1 MNFGTYRQYDS
12 RWGNKNYN
20 GSSNYA
26 NAGCGATACANILH
40 AIDASI
46 TPLTT
51 GKYMQE
57 HKYAI
62 PHNGTAWDGIPACL
76 KAFGAKDVRQV
87 YKMSDVF
94 SLCAKGYVGVF
105 LFSAGTRGGIT
116 WTTSGHYIAVTGFKV
131 IGDKHYFKTFDSGG
145 RKHDGFFCYETQM
158 KGLIPRIWL
167 CKVSPDKVKKPTTK
181 YEGVIPEPKIKYG
194 DDGSKVKKL
203 QKFLNW
209 YHAGWALKVD
219 GKCGSLTISALCSFQ
234 ATEGDDPDG
243 IYGSISYRK
252 ANAYSQVATTPTTPT
267 ESLPNQCIDVS
278 YWQGKISVDN
288 WKKIKNVCGYAICRT
303 SYTSQSKFALSKDST
318 FVTNFK
324 NAQKAGLKV
333 GAYHY
338 SQAITITEAKKEA
351 KFMCE
356 ILKDYNVDFYV
367 VCDFEYGGRLNS
379 KIGKKASDIANAF
392 CDVVKS
398 YGYSPCIYANTSTLN
413 SNLTQP
419 KYPIWVAQYN
429 DKCSYKGNKVMWQ
442 YTSKGRV
449 SGVEAK
455 NTNSGSAN
463 VDLSY
468 VYVVPNCDDD
478 LPVLTPTTYQGS
490 FPNLVTH
497 SGQKL
502 AHVAKALAYPK
513 GTKKSKYT
521 YGIGKATN
529 AFKKA
534 IDKVYPDRS
543 TWSKQCREGASCDVG
558 SGTAIRYSGLDT
570 KISRALAKQ
579 IPYLAESSLWKATS
593 LKKAS
598 QMKAGDVGI
607 YLNKGAGGH
616 IWIGIGDK
624 LIAEANHTGKCFF
637 HIDTD
642 NYTSTNKKKF
652 VIYRSTKA
660 TPIKRGDRGTEVK
673 KLQRFLKW
681 FGLYLGEIDGD
692 CGEKTELAIILFQ
705 EMNGL
710 KADGAF
716 GSKSLSVAKKM
727 KK

>member
-94 SLCAKGYVGVF
+94 ALCAKGYVGVF

-131 IGDKHYFKTFDSGG
+131 VGDKHYFKTFDSGG

-167 CKVSPDKVKKPTTK
+167 CKISPDKVKKPTTK
-181 YEGVIPEPKIKYG
+181 YEGAIPEPKIKYG
-194 DDGSKVKKL
+194 DNGSEVKKL

-209 YHAGWALKVD
+209 YHADWALKTD

-234 ATEGDDPDG
+234 ATEGIDPDG
-243 IYGSISYRK
+243 VYGSISYKK

-267 ESLPNQCIDVS
+267 ESLPKQCIDVS

-288 WKKIKNVCGYAICRT
+288 WKKIKKTCGYAICRT

-318 FVTNFK
+318 FATNFK

-338 SQAITITEAKKEA
+338 SQAITIAEAKKEA
-351 KFMCE
+351 TFMCE

-379 KIGKKASDIANAF
+379 KIGKKASGIVNAF

-413 SNLTQP
+413 NNLTQP

-429 DKCSYKGNKVMWQ
+429 DKCSYKGDKVMWQ

-468 VYVVPNCDDD
+468 VYVVPNDGND
-478 LPVLTPTTYQGS
+478 LPTPTSTTYQGS
-490 FPNLVTH
+490 FPNFVTH

-502 AHVAKALAYPK
+502 AYIAKALAWAK
-513 GTKKSKYT
+513 GTKKSKYA
-521 YGIGKATN
+521 YGTGSATS

-534 IDKVYPDRS
+534 LDKVYPNRKS
-543 TWSKQCREGASCDVG
+543 WGAQPRVGASCDVG
-558 SGTAIRYSGLDT
+558 SGTAIRYSGLDVA
-570 KISRALAKQ
+570 IPRGLAQQIPHLAK
-579 IPYLAESSLWKATS
+579 SSLWKATS
-593 LKKAS
+593 LKKTS
-598 QMKAGDVGI
+598 EMQAGDVGI
-607 YLNKGAGGH
+607 YLKSNGGGH
-616 IWIGIGDK
+616 IWIGLGDK
-624 LIAEANHTGKCFF
+624 SIAEANYKGKCYF

-642 NYTSTNKKKF
+642 NYTSANKKKF

-660 TPIKRGDRGTEVK
+660 TPIKRGDKGTEVK

-681 FGLYLGEIDGD
+681 VGLYLGEIDGN

-710 KADGAF
+710 KADGVF
-716 GSKSLSVAKKM
+716 GNKSLSVAKKIE
-727 KK
+727 K